1 MFKDRFAEPMPT
13 PALSVRFHRSV
24 NQVEEL
30 RSWWQS
36 HGNHPNSDLDH
47 YLMVCAQS
55 SYVLSPAVISV
66 WRDGKCLAVL
76 AGRLEKTRLR
86 GRLGYWNL
94 PGLPAR
100 VLTFIHQGLIGSL
113 NSETA
118 DLVIVEINRLLRH
131 ERVDLAAFSFFPEDS
146 LLFTALAAYPHRGL
160 GLQHPAWSPHWEL
173 ALQAEPGFILR
184 EMRAKHRGWI
194 RRKQRD
200 CEEVYTGRLSWKW
213 HCIIDDVAPLCE
225 AMEKVARHTYQRGL
239 NAGFRDDDHHRQRLG
254 LFAQQGALRV
264 LLLELDGQPAAFW
277 MGLVYRQ
284 DFHSSAT
291 AYVPELREHE
301 IGTQMFLRLVDE
313 LVVEKV
319 RRFDFGLGDA
329 HYKQRF
335 GDRCWRELRV
345 QFFASTAKGFAL
357 RHYLVVVAGLE
368 RVARR
373 TLQSLGSMDRF
384 KQRWR
389 RAVAKKLPPDKSFT
403 PQ

>member
-1 MFKDRFAEPMPT
+1 MFKARFAVPVSNPVMT
-13 PALSVRFHRSV
+13 VQFHRSV

-36 HGNHPNSDLDH
+36 HCHHPNSDLDH
-47 YLMVCAQS
+47 YLMVCALS
-55 SYVLSPAVISV
+55 SNVLSPAVISV
-66 WRDGKCLAVL
+66 WRDGECLAVL

-100 VLTFIHQGLIGSL
+100 VLTFIHQGVMGRL
-113 NSETA
+113 NSESA
-118 DLVIVEINRLLRH
+118 AALILEVNRLLSH
-131 ERVDLAAFSFFPEDS
+131 EGVDLAAFNFFPEDS
-146 LLFTALAAYPHRGL
+146 LLLAALAAHPHRGL
-160 GLQHPAWSPHWEL
+160 GLRHPAWSPHWEL
-173 ALQAEPGFILR
+173 PLQSEPGFILR

-200 CEEVYTGRLSWKW
+200 CEEAYAGRLSWKW
-213 HCIIDDVAPLCE
+213 HSSIDDVAALCA

-239 NAGFRDDDHHRQRLG
+239 NAGFRDDEQHRQRLG
-254 LFAQQGALRV
+254 LFARKGALRV
-264 LLLELDGQPAAFW
+264 LLLELDGQPVAFW
-277 MGLVYRQ
+277 MGLVYME

-291 AYVPELREHE
+291 GYVPELREHE

-345 QFFASTAKGFAL
+345 QLFASTAKGLAL
-357 RHYLVVVAGLE
+357 RHYLVVVAGLD
-368 RVARR
+368 RLARQ
-373 TLQSLGSMDRF
+373 TLKALGSMDLF

-389 RAVAKKLPPDKSFT
+389 RAVATKRPPHKFST
-403 PQ
+403 P